1 MFVENCLFS
10 PTISPHPSSHTETGV
25 FPEYFGGEDGE
36 RFKLYYT
43 SWALS
48 RPQPSY
54 HQGPGYFPGPG
65 KPRSTSNPCANSG
78 EQLL

>member
-1 MFVENCLFS
+1 MCVENCLFS

-25 FPEYFGGEDGE
+25 FPEYFGVRMESVLSD
-36 RFKLYYT
+36 T

-48 RPQPSY
+48 HPQPSY

-65 KPRSTSNPCANSG
+65 KPRSPSNPRANSG